1 MRVLAGAIKRGDVL
15 QVGDVLETV
24 FDAFRPLDAQKQEIR
39 VIQFE
44 SGTVMIL
51 ESSDIVEVH
60 K

>member
-24 FDAFRPLDAQKQEIR
+24 FDAFLSLDAQKQEIR
-39 VIQFE
+39 VIQFG

-51 ESSDIVEVH
+51 EYSDIVERVS
-60 K
+60 

>member
-24 FDAFRPLDAQKQEIR
+24 FDTFRSLDAQKQEIR

-51 ESSDIVEVH
+51 EYSDIVERVS
-60 K
+60 

>member
-15 QVGDVLETV
+15 RVGDVLETV
-24 FDAFRPLDAQKQEIR
+24 FDAFRSLDEQKQEIR

-51 ESSDIVEVH
+51 EYFDIVERVS
-60 K
+60 

>member
-15 QVGDVLETV
+15 QVGDVRETV
-24 FDAFRPLDAQKQEIR
+24 FDAFRSHDAQKQEIR

-51 ESSDIVEVH
+51 EYSDIVERVS
-60 K
+60 

>member
-1 MRVLAGAIKRGDVL
+1 MRGLAGAIKRGDVL

-24 FDAFRPLDAQKQEIR
+24 FDVFRSLDAQKQEIL

-51 ESSDIVEVH
+51 EYSDVVERVS
-60 K
+60 

>member
-15 QVGDVLETV
+15 QVGDVQETV
-24 FDAFRPLDAQKQEIR
+24 FDAFRSLDAQKQEIR

-51 ESSDIVEVH
+51 EYSDIVERVS
-60 K
+60 

>member
-24 FDAFRPLDAQKQEIR
+24 FDAFRSLDAQKQEIC

-51 ESSDIVEVH
+51 EYSDIVERIS
-60 K
+60 

>member
-15 QVGDVLETV
+15 QVGDVTETV
-24 FDAFRPLDAQKQEIR
+24 FDAFRSLDAQKQEIL

-51 ESSDIVEVH
+51 EYSDIVERVS
-60 K
+60 

>member
-15 QVGDVLETV
+15 QVGDAPETV
-24 FDAFRPLDAQKQEIR
+24 FDAFRSLDSQKQEIR

-51 ESSDIVEVH
+51 EYSDIVEVL

>member
-15 QVGDVLETV
+15 QVGDVQETV
-24 FDAFRPLDAQKQEIR
+24 FDAFRSLDSQKLEIR

-51 ESSDIVEVH
+51 EYSDIVERVS
-60 K
+60 

>member
-15 QVGDVLETV
+15 QVGDAQETV
-24 FDAFRPLDAQKQEIR
+24 FDAFRSLDAQKQEIR

-51 ESSDIVEVH
+51 EYSDIVERVS
-60 K
+60 

>member
-24 FDAFRPLDAQKQEIR
+24 FDAFRSLDSQKQEIR

-51 ESSDIVEVH
+51 EYSDIVERVS
-60 K
+60 

>member
-15 QVGDVLETV
+15 RVGDVLETV
-24 FDAFRPLDAQKQEIR
+24 FDAFRSLDAQKQEIR

-51 ESSDIVEVH
+51 EYSDIVERIS
-60 K
+60 

>member
-24 FDAFRPLDAQKQEIR
+24 FDAFRSLDAQKQEIR

-51 ESSDIVEVH
+51 EYSDIVEVR

>member
-15 QVGDVLETV
+15 QVGDVQETV
-24 FDAFRPLDAQKQEIR
+24 FDAFRSLDAQKQEIH

-44 SGTVMIL
+44 SGTVMTL
-51 ESSDIVEVH
+51 EYSDIVEVQ